1 MNAEV
6 IKKGQVNEVEL
17 VYRSVEC
24 ERDAVR
30 TSVDAAAVLRP
41 YFERQIETR
50 ELFYLLMLDR
60 GLRVRSVYH
69 VSSGGVSGTVADPKM
84 IFSAA
89 LKCLAS
95 VIIVAHNHP
104 SGQLRPSEEDIRLT
118 SKLIKGGQLLD
129 ILVYDHVILTKD
141 SYYSFADNGQML

>member
-30 TSVDAAAVLRP
+30 TSVDAVAVLRP

>member
-1 MNAEV
+1 M
-6 IKKGQVNEVEL
+6 K
-17 VYRSVEC
+17 
-24 ERDAVR
+24 
-30 TSVDAAAVLRP
+30 TSVDAVAALRP

-118 SKLIKGGQLLD
+118 SKLIKAGQLLD

>member
-6 IKKGQVNEVEL
+6 ITKGQVNEVEL

-30 TSVDAAAVLRP
+30 TSVDAVAVLRP

>member
-1 MNAEV
+1 MNEEV

-24 ERDAVR
+24 ERETVK
-30 TSVDAAAVLRP
+30 TSVDAVAALRP

-118 SKLIKGGQLLD
+118 SKLIKAGQLLD